1 MVISH
6 YFVEFSYG
14 FVCRF
19 VKLAY
24 ICSATISHGDL
35 FTPWEHRLIARRETG
50 YFYAPMSLIFAPVQW
65 QEGGEVFIRNKT
77 VIHILSVIYTAV
89 HPNF

>member
-24 ICSATISHGDL
+24 ICSAYFNNSDL
-35 FTPWEHRLIARRETG
+35 FTPRGIG
-50 YFYAPMSLIFAPVQW
+50 
-65 QEGGEVFIRNKT
+65 
-77 VIHILSVIYTAV
+77 
-89 HPNF
+89 